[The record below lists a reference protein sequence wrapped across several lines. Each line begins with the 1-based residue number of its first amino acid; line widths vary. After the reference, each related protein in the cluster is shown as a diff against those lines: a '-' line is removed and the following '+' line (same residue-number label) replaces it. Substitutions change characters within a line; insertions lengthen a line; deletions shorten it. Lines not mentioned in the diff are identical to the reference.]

1 MSTKSGVIVVTM
13 KDHEDKPLD
22 YMTVVSLEADD
33 TLTQEQEEA
42 LAVIHCQE
50 AGMSLLTQFANSFK
64 RDEDR
69 HYQMR
74 TVEFENFTNSTTQC
88 LTHFM
93 KSTDTALEFD
103 RRATCARGLSHIVKV
118 CYKYVEIF
126 NQ

>member
-22 YMTVVSLEADD
+22 YMTVVSLETDD

-64 RDEDR
+64 REEDNY
-69 HYQMR
+69 YQMR
-74 TVEFENFTNSTTQC
+74 TIEFNNFTDSTTAPLQAF
-88 LTHFM
+88 LTSGD
-93 KSTDTALEFD
+93 KELEVL